1 MKYHR
6 LHHLLF
12 QCITKA
18 TGNPAVHPGQA
29 RLLGCL
35 LDKGSISQRELNRHL
50 QVSAAAVA
58 VSLRRLEQ
66 QGLITRQQNPGDR
79 REKQLSLTPFGIA
92 MAKDIRTAVDKVQD
106 LAIQGFT
113 EEEIN
118 LIAGFLDRITDN
130 LIKDL
135 GPDMADALKGPQ
147 GE

>member
-1 MKYHR
+1 M
-6 LHHLLF
+6 
-12 QCITKA
+12 
-18 TGNPAVHPGQA
+18 
-29 RLLGCL
+29 
-35 LDKGSISQRELNRHL
+35 

-106 LAIQGFT
+106 QAIQGFT
-113 EEEIN
+113 EEEIH

-130 LIKDL
+130 LINEL
-135 GPDMADALKGPQ
+135 GPDAADMLKGPR